1 MFYFLLDENIHIL
14 DSVVDF
20 FGEVC
25 VILPTVFHCVIA
37 EALHLVLICGSGE
50 SKKFNHKPQSTFFI
64 STCY

>member
-14 DSVVDF
+14 DSVVDL

-37 EALHLVLICGSGE
+37 EALHLVLICAMKYSMCGLL
-50 SKKFNHKPQSTFFI
+50 TFVM
-64 STCY
+64 